1 MNYPNPGGIT
11 ILGLGPGDP
20 DDLTC
25 KARKWL
31 DQLDEIYLRTI
42 HHPTVAGFS
51 PSLRVYSFDSLY
63 DQNEK
68 FEDVYRAIVQQILDL
83 GGRPQGVTYG
93 VPGHPFVAEATTP
106 EIVRLANET
115 GIPVRIIDGISF
127 LEPTCTALKIDPLS
141 SLAVV
146 DAMEIISGHT
156 PLFSSDKPALIGQIY
171 DQFVA
176 AQVKVVLNTIYPDF
190 HPVKM
195 VHAAGT
201 SNQVVEEIALYQI
214 DRSPH
219 IGLLSSL
226 WVPPLGEGTSL
237 ESFQEVVA
245 HLRAPDGCPWDLEQ
259 THLSL
264 RKHLLEETY
273 EAIDALDVQDM
284 AHLREELGDLLLQIV
299 LHAQIATEEQEFT
312 LAEVIQGIYQKIV
325 RRHPHVFGDVSVDG
339 TKAVLQN
346 WERLKEQERKENG
359 KAGEKGILDSI
370 PKALPSLIQAQE
382 YQDRVGRVGFDWP
395 NIQGV
400 WDKLEEEIQEVR
412 QATSAEEQSRELGDV
427 LFALVN
433 LVRWHKVDAETI
445 LRETNQRFK
454 ARFSRI
460 EAEARN
466 QGKSVS
472 DFSLEEM
479 EAIWQKAK

>member
-1 MNYPNPGGIT
+1 
-11 ILGLGPGDP
+11 
-20 DDLTC
+20 
-25 KARKWL
+25 
-31 DQLDEIYLRTI
+31 
-42 HHPTVAGFS
+42 
-51 PSLRVYSFDSLY
+51 
-63 DQNEK
+63 
-68 FEDVYRAIVQQILDL
+68 
-83 GGRPQGVTYG
+83 
-93 VPGHPFVAEATTP
+93 
-106 EIVRLANET
+106 
-115 GIPVRIIDGISF
+115 
-127 LEPTCTALKIDPLS
+127 
-141 SLAVV
+141 
-146 DAMEIISGHT
+146 
-156 PLFSSDKPALIGQIY
+156 
-171 DQFVA
+171 
-176 AQVKVVLNTIYPDF
+176 
-190 HPVKM
+190 
-195 VHAAGT
+195 
-201 SNQVVEEIALYQI
+201 VEEIALYQI

-273 EAIDALDVQDM
+273 EAIDALDAQDM